1 MTTLYKN
8 TGSLQYIPETNI
20 ILSKKKKTNKLLEH
34 TGKPPKASKKPELL
48 WKDTGNK
55 EEKF

>member
-20 ILSKKKKTNKLLEH
+20 ILSKKKKRITIRTYWEATKS
-34 TGKPPKASKKPELL
+34 KQKA
-48 WKDTGNK
+48 
-55 EEKF
+55 

>member
-20 ILSKKKKTNKLLEH
+20 ILSKKKKNKQTIRTYWEA
-34 TGKPPKASKKPELL
+34 TKSKQKA
-48 WKDTGNK
+48 
-55 EEKF
+55 